1 MPAQPVL
8 NARALG
14 DEVLAVIRQQPD
26 LHRLH
31 VQMRGREALDAVFDD
46 GACDR
51 ERVDLIRLAGSA
63 LTAP

>member
-8 NARALG
+8 HAGALG

-26 LHRLH
+26 LHRLLI
-31 VQMRGREALDAVFDD
+31 QMRGRETLDAVFDD

-51 ERVDLIRLAGSA
+51 ERVDLIGLAGPA
-63 LTAP
+63 LPAP